1 MANTNID
8 RFKKDLDDLLNKS
21 TRLQIGFLKETNQL
35 DSIADKKEILEKIKP
50 LDFRR
55 NYEVWYTEACQVI
68 KQLIPDRLTDFMLL
82 YKNDKRKQTDYL
94 TYTISD
100 AIIGVIT
107 TRGYETI
114 VDSKAAFPKFQ
125 QQIDIL
131 KSAERKFE
139 SSLFDIK
146 QIIQS
151 DLFDS
156 ELDAAREL
164 HKKGFLRGSGAIC
177 GVVLERHLK
186 QVATNHGITIKKAN
200 PCISDLNELLK
211 KEDVIDIPNWR
222 SIQHLGDIRN
232 ICDHNKEREPKK
244 EEIDDLIN
252 GVDKVIK
259 TIF

>member
-1 MANTNID
+1 MANNNLD

-21 TRLQIGFLKETNQL
+21 ARLQVGFLKETNQL

-55 NYEVWYTEACQVI
+55 NYEMWYTEACQVI
-68 KQLIPDRLTDFMLL
+68 KQLIPDRLNDFMLL

-100 AIIGVIT
+100 AIIGLRT
-107 TRGYETI
+107 TRSYETV

-186 QVATNHGITIKKAN
+186 QVATIHGIAVKKTN

-222 SIQHLGDIRN
+222 FIQHLGDIRN
-232 ICDHNKEREPKK
+232 LCDHNKEREPKK